1 MEKYKGVSGVMMSLV
16 ERRLLAKRLQLGM
29 IYRKCWNS
37 CRIMRT
43 LKGIKSFGIFIKIS
57 FSKFLIRSVIAVKL
71 RCLVRR
77 YILPWTI

>member
-1 MEKYKGVSGVMMSLV
+1 MEKYKGVSGVMMSFV
-16 ERRLLAKRLQLGM
+16 ERRLSGKLLQLGR
-29 IYRKCWNS
+29 IYRKYWNS